1 MEANIEC
8 KEVIISR
15 LVTVGDGS
23 DLNPI
28 RVVLQVFEKDGS
40 LIAEKDDFNDFSAK
54 DMVEYALYCLESKLG
69 KDQVI
74 ANLKSYCKD
83 NQIK

>member
-1 MEANIEC
+1 MGTRIEC
-8 KEVIISR
+8 KEVIVSR
-15 LVTVGDGS
+15 LKTVGDGS
-23 DLNPI
+23 DLNPF
-28 RVVLQVFEKDGS
+28 REVVQVFEKDGS
-40 LIAEKDDFNDFSAK
+40 LIAEKDNFNNFSAK
-54 DMVEYALYCLESKLG
+54 DMVQYALYCLESKLG